1 MTLFCRCPLLLLIKR
16 LQRGG
21 YCMNTKRLLLI
32 TLMLM
37 LFIPGVAL
45 ATPTVILDGEQ
56 LSFSDAQ
63 PIIEDGRTLVPLR
76 SIFEAMGATVSWDQD
91 TLTVTAVKGNTKV
104 ILPIWSTEPTING
117 QVKKLDVPAK
127 IINGRTL
134 APLRFV
140 GEAFGGTVG
149 WDQAS
154 QTITIFSLPPSGT
167 PPPVQEVKVHFIDVG
182 QADSI
187 YIQLPDNNDILID
200 GGNTAD
206 GSTVVN
212 YLRSQ
217 NVDDIE
223 LMIATHPHEDH
234 IGGLPAVLDAFFV
247 VQIIDSGKTASTK
260 TYSNYATAAK
270 AEGCPWEEDMGQT
283 YTWGN
288 NTLQILTGQESWKN
302 VNDYSVISRLDCGDI
317 EFLFTGDAETPAE
330 LNLKGDISAEILKV
344 GHHGSKS
351 STSPGFLF
359 RVNPEV
365 AVISVGAGNTYG
377 HPAAETLDKL
387 QAAAVKIYRTDL
399 NGNIIVTTDG
409 KTYAV
414 TTQKA
419 STSVSIVQP
428 AGTPPPLPVTSQG
441 EYVGSAKSNTY
452 HYPDCR
458 YAKQIQWAN
467 EIWFKS
473 KTEAEA
479 AGYLPCGACK
489 P

>member
-1 MTLFCRCPLLLLIKR
+1 
-16 LQRGG
+16 
-21 YCMNTKRLLLI
+21 MNTKRLLLI
-32 TLMLM
+32 TLVLM
-37 LFIPGVAL
+37 LLIPGVAL
-45 ATPTVILDGEQ
+45 AAPTVILDGEQ
-56 LSFSDAQ
+56 LIFTDAQ

-76 SIFEAMGATVSWDQD
+76 SIFESMGATVTWNQD
-91 TLTVTAVKGNTKV
+91 SQTATAVKGNTTV
-104 ILPIWSTEPTING
+104 ILPIGSTDPTING

-187 YIQLPDNNDILID
+187 YIQLPGNTDILID
-200 GGNTAD
+200 GGNTTD

-212 YLRSQ
+212 YLKSQ

-223 LMIATHPHEDH
+223 LLIATHPHEDH
-234 IGGLPAVLDAFFV
+234 IGGLPAVFNAFEIEKV
-247 VQIIDSGKTASTK
+247 LDSGKAASTK
-260 TYSNYATAAK
+260 TYSNYTAA
-270 AEGCPWEEDMGQT
+270 AAIEGCPWEEDSNQLF
-283 YTWGN
+283 TWGN
-288 NTLQILTGQESWKN
+288 TSLQVLTASESWKD
-302 VNDYSVISRLDCGDI
+302 VNDYSVVSRLDCGDI

-330 LNLKGDISAEILKV
+330 LNLKGNISAEILKV

-351 STSPGFLF
+351 STSPGFLS
-359 RVNPEV
+359 RVNSEV

-409 KTYAV
+409 KTYSV

-441 EYVGSAKSNTY
+441 EYVGSTKSNKY

-467 EIWFKS
+467 EIWFNS
-473 KTEAEA
+473 KGEAEA
-479 AGYLPCGACK
+479 AGYVPCGVCK